1 MSKLGRPKKYTD
13 NEYMMFRIEGE
24 DKKIIQR
31 FCEVH
36 QLTITR
42 FYEKA
47 AARLLSR
54 PEWDKPQGG
63 SKNG

>member
-1 MSKLGRPKKYTD
+1 
-13 NEYMMFRIEGE
+13 MMFRIEGE

>member
-1 MSKLGRPKKYTD
+1 
-13 NEYMMFRIEGE
+13 MMFRIEE
-24 DKKIIQR
+24 ADKKAIQQ

-47 AARLLSR
+47 ASRLISAR
-54 PEWDKPQGG
+54 GVVG
-63 SKNG
+63 STPKEENT